1 MDGWFSNQGYS
12 DARQKKT
19 VSLGVTFE
27 MFNGTSID
35 VVASDTVRLTLMDV
49 VWKVSYTESSRSD
62 TFHRLAG
69 LMHSFRAIELFQ

>member
-1 MDGWFSNQGYS
+1 MYVTDSTTPNYDFES
-12 DARQKKT
+12 AT
-19 VSLGVTFE
+19 MVGVTFE

-35 VVASDTVRLTLMDV
+35 VVASDTLRLTLMDV